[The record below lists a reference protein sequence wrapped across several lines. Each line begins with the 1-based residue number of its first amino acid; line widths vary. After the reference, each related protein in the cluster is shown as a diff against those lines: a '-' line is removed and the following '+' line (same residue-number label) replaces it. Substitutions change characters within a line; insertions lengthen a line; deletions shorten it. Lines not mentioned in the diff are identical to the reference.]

1 MNYTHKGIRMSL
13 VKITFPEE
21 RLVPESEV
29 ITWARDAVTNGYV
42 DASEFNETLKS
53 AIIILKKLDR
63 IKFAKTL
70 VDDARLFITWQCVTC
85 PEEHDCSVT
94 SIQNQGIPTCNH
106 CNLPMQYKETY
117 TIED

>member
-1 MNYTHKGIRMSL
+1 MSL

-29 ITWARDAVTNGYV
+29 ITWARDAVTNGHV

-70 VDDARLFITWQCVTC
+70 VDDARLFISWQCEGGC
-85 PEEHDCSVT
+85 GDQHDCSV
-94 SIQNQGIPTCNH
+94 SLLQNEGIPFCEH
-106 CNLPMQYKETY
+106 CNCQMKYKETY